1 MVQTRQN
8 TDNQQ
13 QLGIVVDRSGSM
25 HSLQNE
31 LISGLNVFCEQQK
44 NTSPDSHLICTR
56 FDNVVEL
63 VVETSSLKNFTKF
76 SSDDFVPRGMTSLH
90 DAVKDMVC
98 RIEANVPSGNIE
110 GPNTPIIVILTD
122 GAENSS
128 LTSKEEIA
136 TIVKA
141 KRNLGWKF
149 IFMGANQDALE
160 VGSSM
165 GMNRNNCMTYSAEP
179 ETQDSLWRAASNNCT
194 RLRTDSSVDEGF
206 TQAERLSTQSR

>member
-8 TDNQQ
+8 TNKQ

-25 HSLQNE
+25 VSLQNE
-31 LISGLNVFCEQQK
+31 LISGLNAFCEEQK
-44 NTSPDSHLICTR
+44 NTSPNSRLICTR
-56 FDNVVEL
+56 FDNIVEL
-63 VVETSSLKNFTKF
+63 VLETDSLNNFRRF

-90 DAVKDMVC
+90 DAVKDMVS
-98 RIEANVPSGNIE
+98 RIEANVTSNNIE
-110 GPNTPIIVILTD
+110 ETDLPIIVILTD

-128 LTSKEEIA
+128 LTSREEIA
-136 TIVKA
+136 AIVKA

-165 GMNRNNCMTYSAEP
+165 GMNRDNCMTYSANP

-194 RLRTDSSVDEGF
+194 RMRTDSSVDEGF
-206 TQAERLSTQSR
+206 TQEERLSTRSS